1 MMQLYTLLC
10 SVRPSTAD
18 ESLTVCRC
26 ESRSSR
32 SSTSFFVPLIVE
44 YEVHGASTSL
54 QCTCSFSCSFSCRW
68 TSMSG
73 WKLCFVLLLYLPVCF
88 NSEGNKNKHAMH
100 YTIKCF
106 FFKNIAIFNLLL
118 FAVSEFKTIGRGPD
132 VTPICS
138 NTTEIITLILCK
150 IRTNRTGAECRLLYR
165 YGGDFE
171 NECDSRF
178 TLKMENQTVFLHL
191 TGLTPVDS
199 GNYTCECSR
208 GGETHFLHLNITVE
222 GKPISYVLPFYRVN
236 SRHVSDKELFLYDV
250 SGEEERES
258 GVTSHTRLLNA
269 LIGATTVIC
278 ITAVIFGLIY
288 RGKRHRRQTEPPHT
302 PENTEAEA
310 IAPYS
315 TFMLRD
321 SVLYSTVG
329 PHNCLHNSNQSNTS
343 TTEDTRP
350 EALL

>member
-1 MMQLYTLLC
+1 
-10 SVRPSTAD
+10 
-18 ESLTVCRC
+18 
-26 ESRSSR
+26 
-32 SSTSFFVPLIVE
+32 
-44 YEVHGASTSL
+44 
-54 QCTCSFSCSFSCRW
+54 
-68 TSMSG
+68 MSG

-88 NSEGNKNKHAMH
+88 NSE
-100 YTIKCF
+100 
-106 FFKNIAIFNLLL
+106 
-118 FAVSEFKTIGRGPD
+118 VSEFKTIGRGPD

-138 NTTEIITLILCK
+138 NATEAITLIVCK

-165 YGGDFE
+165 HGGDFE
-171 NECDSRF
+171 NKCDSRF

-199 GNYTCECSR
+199 GSYTCECSR
-208 GGETHFLHLNITVE
+208 VGETVTLHLNITVE
-222 GKPISYVLPFYRVN
+222 
-236 SRHVSDKELFLYDV
+236 
-250 SGEEERES
+250 GEEERES

-310 IAPYS
+310 IALYS
-315 TFMLRD
+315 TVMRRD
-321 SVLYSTVG
+321 NVLYSTVG